1 MYEQISFWRLR
12 EGRGHWLTTAKS
24 EHGIL
29 RLILVSI
36 IINITIIVIIIIIII
51 SQDK

>member
-1 MYEQISFWRLR
+1 MYEQISFWRPR
-12 EGRGHWLTTAKS
+12 EGRGHWLPTAKS

-36 IINITIIVIIIIIII
+36 ITIIIII
-51 SQDK
+51 SQDKINIL